1 MTPFPLSVCL
11 VVRDEAEMLPRCL
24 ESIRPLAAEILVLD
38 TGSQDGTP
46 EMAARLGA
54 TVQTVTWDHDFAAA
68 RNQLLESATQPW
80 ILMLDADEW
89 VDETA
94 REALTA
100 LLPQA
105 QANTV
110 YLFACHDTKIDRW
123 DFKPYLFPKTPNLR
137 YQGGFVAELLPIAD
151 GYRHEIVDAIHI
163 GHHRQDRPVAQR
175 AQRHQYHA
183 EQLRHSLD
191 TQPEDPGPLLHM
203 CRLHLDAGEY
213 AEALAMAEAGIENLP
228 EGTNLR
234 LMAYFYAAL
243 INYRKG
249 AWDEAG
255 EHARTG
261 LALFRDYAELH
272 ALLGLVNQKL
282 KNYPAAE
289 ESLSTAI
296 YLARRPSRAPLVAL
310 AELRPPALL
319 DALSKV
325 YEAMGSEQPASIC
338 RKLCKA
344 TQVEATNILF
354 HELTGML
361 RRKQWDAALWLVALF
376 MPVDIGEN
384 GVNIRRALE
393 GPYSA
398 DRYLAEA
405 SLWGTLSAIGKT
417 SPMPKRLLAYAAE
430 HFPLDPRPFQRLGQ
444 LAIQEEDWHEAMGKL
459 NEALRLDNRSGWAWN
474 ALGVA
479 SIMVNDRDRARTCF
493 EAAIQVGTPHDIEGA
508 RQNLAKL

>member
-1 MTPFPLSVCL
+1 
-11 VVRDEAEMLPRCL
+11 
-24 ESIRPLAAEILVLD
+24 
-38 TGSQDGTP
+38 
-46 EMAARLGA
+46 
-54 TVQTVTWDHDFAAA
+54 
-68 RNQLLESATQPW
+68 
-80 ILMLDADEW
+80 
-89 VDETA
+89 
-94 REALTA
+94 
-100 LLPQA
+100 
-105 QANTV
+105 
-110 YLFACHDTKIDRW
+110 
-123 DFKPYLFPKTPNLR
+123 
-137 YQGGFVAELLPIAD
+137 
-151 GYRHEIVDAIHI
+151 
-163 GHHRQDRPVAQR
+163 
-175 AQRHQYHA
+175 
-183 EQLRHSLD
+183 
-191 TQPEDPGPLLHM
+191 M

-289 ESLSTAI
+289 DSLSTAI

-310 AELRPPALL
+310 AELRPPVLL